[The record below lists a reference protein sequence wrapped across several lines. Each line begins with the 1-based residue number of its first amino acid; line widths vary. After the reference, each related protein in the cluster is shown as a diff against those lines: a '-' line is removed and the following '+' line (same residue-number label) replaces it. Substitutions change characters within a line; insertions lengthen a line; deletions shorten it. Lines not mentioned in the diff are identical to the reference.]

1 MTTTIGLPEERGEPT
16 MPPRGRILFVQ
27 TQAENA
33 GAQEISRLIGNGLE
47 ARGFEVHHLFLY
59 RVSDACDGLS
69 NVVFVSRE
77 RPSGP
82 LRFATFL
89 WRLVREIRRIRPDVA
104 LCFQHFG
111 NVIAAPAAR
120 LAGVPLVVANHVS
133 ARKTINTVVR
143 TIDRMWGLGGVYH
156 AITVN
161 TQDLYRDYAGY
172 PSRYR
177 DLITMIPHGFED
189 KSAGIDKASARRRF
203 GLPET
208 ADIIGSVSRLHPL
221 KQIDLA
227 IQLLPQRPEL
237 HLAMAGQG
245 PDVSRLLNLAEDL
258 KVADRLHLV
267 GELPGSEIGQF
278 LAMLD
283 VFVFPTAAETFGLAA
298 VEAAQAGVPVIA
310 NDLPVLREVLTAGGE
325 ACALFVDASDTTA
338 FGAAVDRVLSDETVA
353 GVLARRGR
361 RLSETY
367 PLDGM
372 IDAYT
377 AIIAGK
383 GRDAPFDAA
392 R

>member
-1 MTTTIGLPEERGEPT
+1 MTGTAKAGESPA
-16 MPPRGRILFVQ
+16 PSAKPRGRILFVQ

-33 GAQEISRLIGNGLE
+33 GAQEISRLIGQGLE

-59 RVSDACDGLS
+59 RVSAACDGLS
-69 NVVFVSRE
+69 NVVFVARE

-82 LRFATFL
+82 LRFGKFL

-104 LCFQHFG
+104 LCFQHYG

-133 ARKTINTVVR
+133 ARSTINTVVR
-143 TIDRMWGLGGVYH
+143 KIDRMWGLCGVYH

-161 TQDLYRDYAGY
+161 SKDLYRDYADY
-172 PSRYR
+172 PARYR
-177 DLITMIPHGFED
+177 DLIAMIPHGFED
-189 KSAGIDKASARRRF
+189 KTAGIDRVFSRRHF
-203 GLPET
+203 GLPQE
-208 ADIIGSVSRLHPL
+208 AKVIGSVSRLHPL

-227 IQLLPQRPEL
+227 IRLLPERPGL

-245 PDVSRLLNLAEDL
+245 PDAARLRQLAETL
-258 KVADRLHLV
+258 NVLDRVHLV
-267 GELPGSEIGQF
+267 GELPGSEIGRF

-298 VEAAQAGVPVIA
+298 VEAAQAGVPVVA
-310 NDLPVLREVLTAGGE
+310 NDLPVLREVLAVAGE
-325 ACALFVDASDTTA
+325 PCALFVDAADTAA
-338 FGAAVDRVLSDETVA
+338 FGDAVDRVLSDEMVA
-353 GVLARRGR
+353 EALARQGR

-372 IDAYT
+372 IDAYA
-377 AIIAGK
+377 AIIEGRGTNALAGAV
-383 GRDAPFDAA
+383 R
-392 R
+392 